1 MEKEIDR
8 IFTDSRDAETFK
20 KSIISLQGDF
30 DFTSG
35 SMVKLGTVY
44 FERYP
49 DRFSNR
55 NTEEVL
61 LGYTLVR
68 ICIVEKLLNG
78 IPGDR
83 KNLYRELFSDV
94 SAVGRV
100 VKDLI
105 RLIGYDPV
113 LKEYGLLSAGLLRI
127 KETIDEIPRGMIKER
142 FIGGISN
149 LFNILY
155 VLKMTI
161 GTHSGV

>member
-1 MEKEIDR
+1 MEKEIAH
-8 IFTDSRDAETFK
+8 IFSASRDVDAFK
-20 KSIISLQGDF
+20 ESVISLQGDF
-30 DFTSG
+30 DFSSG
-35 SMVKLGTVY
+35 SMIELGTVY
-44 FERYP
+44 FNRYP

-61 LGYTLVR
+61 LGYAVVR
-68 ICIVEKLLNG
+68 ICIVEKLLYG
-78 IPGDR
+78 ISGDR

-94 SAVGRV
+94 SAAERV
-100 VKDLI
+100 VKG
-105 RLIGYDPV
+105 LIGLAGNDAV
-113 LKEYGLLSAGLLRI
+113 LKEYVSLSSGLQRI

-161 GTHSGV
+161 GKLTGA